1 MRTTQ
6 PSCRQALADA
16 RRTLWH
22 GNLVPQKG
30 PFGVTRTSKQVDKE
44 PGKKPDAAVEE
55 KAKEPAAQAKTGDT
69 PAKGTT
75 YAAKPGGKKPL
86 GAKEVPRFEWKLLG
100 ESHGMILTLFKAV
113 DLAEVEAQ
121 LERVRK
127 EGYYT
132 HLRIVEAD
140 MKIKQPKP
148 PKSAKKATKAV
159 KTTRTAAATAKRT
172 KKATAKPAKSTKKVT
187 KATPSAPRAKASAT
201 KTATSKAPRET
212 TTKATKKKAPAAKS
226 TKKATAKKKKTR

>member
-1 MRTTQ
+1 MRRTL

-22 GNLVPQKG
+22 GNLVPLKG
-30 PFGVTRTSKQVDKE
+30 SFGVTRTTKQVEKE
-44 PGKKPDAAVEE
+44 PDKKPDAAPE
-55 KAKEPAAQAKTGDT
+55 KAKEPAAEAKKGDT
-69 PAKGTT
+69 PAAGTT
-75 YAAKPGGKKPL
+75 AAPKPGGKKPL

-113 DLAEVEAQ
+113 DRTEVEAQ

-148 PKSAKKATKAV
+148 PKSAKKATKAI
-159 KTTRTAAATAKRT
+159 KTTRPAAATAKT
-172 KKATAKPAKSTKKVT
+172 KKKTTVKPATSTKKVT
-187 KATPSAPRAKASAT
+187 KATPSVPKATASTA
-201 KTATSKAPRET
+201 KTAKKKTPRKT
-212 TTKATKKKAPAAKS
+212 TTKATKKKTPAAKS
-226 TKKATAKKKKTR
+226 TVVSDSAV

>member
-1 MRTTQ
+1 MRRTL

-30 PFGVTRTSKQVDKE
+30 PFGVTRTTKQVEKE
-44 PGKKPDAAVEE
+44 PDKKPDAAQE
-55 KAKEPAAQAKTGDT
+55 KAKEPAAEAKKGET
-69 PAKGTT
+69 PQKGTT
-75 YAAKPGGKKPL
+75 EAAKPGGKKPL

-113 DLAEVEAQ
+113 DRTEVEAQ

-159 KTTRTAAATAKRT
+159 KTTRTAAATAKTT
-172 KKATAKPAKSTKKVT
+172 KKAMAKPAKSTQKVT
-187 KATPSAPRAKASAT
+187 KTTPASPKATAPAT
-201 KTATSKAPRET
+201 KTATKKTPRKT
-212 TTKATKKKAPAAKS
+212 ATKKKTPAGKS
-226 TKKATAKKKKTR
+226 TKKATAKKKKNR